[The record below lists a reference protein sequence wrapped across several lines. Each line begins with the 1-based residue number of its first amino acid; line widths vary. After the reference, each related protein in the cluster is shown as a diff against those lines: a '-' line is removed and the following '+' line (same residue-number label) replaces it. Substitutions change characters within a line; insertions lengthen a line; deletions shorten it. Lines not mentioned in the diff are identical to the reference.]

1 MEIFQFIICSSSV
14 TEFAAMLILVSSAN
28 ILGEALSRQLGKSF
42 MYIKNNRGPKL
53 LPCGTP
59 QVILAVSD
67 QLTIDATSLTAVA

>member
-1 MEIFQFIICSSSV
+1 MKIFNSEFIICSSSV

-53 LPCGTP
+53 LTCGTP

-67 QLTIDATSLTAVA
+67 NSPLTQHL